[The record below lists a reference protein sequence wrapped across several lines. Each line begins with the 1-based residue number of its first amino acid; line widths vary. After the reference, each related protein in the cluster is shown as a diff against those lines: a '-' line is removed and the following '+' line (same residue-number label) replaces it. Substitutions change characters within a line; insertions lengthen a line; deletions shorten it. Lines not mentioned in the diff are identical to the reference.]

1 MMLAR
6 ALFVAAL
13 LSASGSLVFRV
24 LIAPRALAGIA
35 SDQTAPVERALSR
48 LTWISLVA
56 AVPGMVGWAV
66 LQAGVISS
74 AEDLSQTVSALQ
86 PVLTGT
92 RFGHLIV
99 LQLGLVAATSCL
111 IAGRAD
117 RLAAIAATAN
127 VAAQAGH
134 GHAMAM
140 HGASSL
146 LFGADVLHLLSAA
159 FWVGGLMPLLLVVR
173 LGPPRAGATA
183 ARWFSPLGKW
193 AVVLLAGSALLQGW
207 VLVGSVA
214 ALRAMPYGI
223 VVLVKTAL
231 FGGLLGCALLNRYRL
246 APDLLGGSAEAARQR
261 LAGSIIVQ
269 ATFGVLAI
277 AAAAMLSG
285 LTPGMDMHA
294 GMS

>member
-24 LIAPRALAGIA
+24 LIAPRALAGMA

-86 PVLTGT
+86 PVLAGT
-92 RFGHLIV
+92 RFGHLIM

-173 LGPPRAGATA
+173 LGPPRAGAAA
-183 ARWFSPLGKW
+183 ARWFSPPGKW
-193 AVVLLAGSALLQGW
+193 AVVLLAGSALVQGW
-207 VLVGSVA
+207 VLV
-214 ALRAMPYGI
+214 PYGV